1 MYWSILKQFFL
12 AWLLCLEIFIGI
24 SIYSVGDI
32 NKDRFEKFREQ
43 MKSRKF
49 KLGSDNIYYEESR
62 RSELDT
68 IPKVEIPVSVLN
80 IEPILDTLSLEIQ
93 SL

>member
-1 MYWSILKQFFL
+1 
-12 AWLLCLEIFIGI
+12 
-24 SIYSVGDI
+24 
-32 NKDRFEKFREQ
+32 

-68 IPKVEIPVSVLN
+68 IPKVEIPDSVLN